1 MELKT
6 SKKPLRPKNI
16 YYKFCIQDFVKADK
30 TVWLIINLKTDAV
43 CIYGKCEKSIKS
55 KFRKRYPSE
64 KILTVKKIT

>member
-16 YYKFCIQDFVKADK
+16 YSRFCVKDFVDDLLKDAYLITTKNDMRAIKAKDSK
-30 TVWLIINLKTDAV
+30 HA
-43 CIYGKCEKSIKS
+43 KS

-64 KILTVKKIT
+64 KILTVKKIK